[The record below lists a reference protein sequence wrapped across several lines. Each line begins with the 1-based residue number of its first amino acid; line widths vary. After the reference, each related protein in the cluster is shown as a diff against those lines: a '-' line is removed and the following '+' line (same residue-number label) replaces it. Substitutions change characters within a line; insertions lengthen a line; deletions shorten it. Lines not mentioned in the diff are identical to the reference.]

1 MARRY
6 ALWSTA
12 VTAALEWL
20 GIETAL
26 GDMHNITS
34 LRAAMADVDRV
45 LFCYP
50 IKDGFLG
57 AATTTCA
64 VAREAGVHAFAD
76 ISLLPARADSPSSEA
91 REHWLASQMFNW
103 AGVNPIHILGGFF
116 HENLSVLAGED
127 FVARGVMQMPFGD
140 GENPLAWV
148 SAEDVARFAVAALL
162 NPEPYVNKAHHVTGP
177 ALLSV
182 RQVAALVSEVF
193 GRKIIYSAE
202 IGMNDWIAR
211 VASHPIATPRMLQ
224 HVGVLA
230 VGLGQKKASFGRAT
244 DAVLAATGR
253 EPETFRSFLEANAP
267 EFMAHGKPEKALEAH
282 SEVG

>member
-1 MARRY
+1 
-6 ALWSTA
+6 
-12 VTAALEWL
+12 
-20 GIETAL
+20 
-26 GDMHNITS
+26 
-34 LRAAMADVDRV
+34 
-45 LFCYP
+45 
-50 IKDGFLG
+50 
-57 AATTTCA
+57 
-64 VAREAGVHAFAD
+64 
-76 ISLLPARADSPSSEA
+76 
-91 REHWLASQMFNW
+91 MFNW

-116 HENLSVLAGED
+116 YQNLSVLAGED
-127 FVARGVMQMPFGD
+127 FVARGVIQMPFGD

-193 GRKIIYSAE
+193 GRKIGYSAE
-202 IGMNDWIAR
+202 IDMNDWIAR

-244 DAVLAATGR
+244 DAVLMATGR
-253 EPETFRSFLEANAP
+253 EPETFRSFLEANAS
-267 EFMAHGKPEKALEAH
+267 EFTANGKPKKALEADTATR
-282 SEVG
+282 